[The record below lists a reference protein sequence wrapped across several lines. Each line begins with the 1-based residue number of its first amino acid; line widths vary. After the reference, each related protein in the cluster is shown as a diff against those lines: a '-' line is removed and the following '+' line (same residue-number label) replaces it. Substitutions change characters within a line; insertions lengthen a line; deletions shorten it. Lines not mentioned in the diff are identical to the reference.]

1 MAASRKEG
9 KLLLLLS
16 FFIFIS
22 SFLVSDLMISPPRFS
37 YFAVLASESNQSPN
51 SNPVIEQHSQN
62 ENLIKEN
69 AVFLKEQ
76 KLQLEK
82 LQELVQN
89 LTLLVSR
96 LESQFPDS
104 PLQVENLPSASPPR
118 PPSPPSDDGRKNSER
133 TKEEIF
139 TVEGLKKGA
148 SDSRGT
154 VLKYNTFWSENF
166 QFVSAVKLKS
176 APTCLNVLPYKDHE
190 GLSKYYAVGDDKG
203 KLYVF
208 FKTGD
213 VSLEIDPS
221 PDPDNA
227 SPVTV
232 VVSVLSVFKNETMV
246 VTGHENG
253 VVVIHRVW
261 EILNG
266 DDWNSLQAER
276 LGRFE
281 SPGGAGIHLLEVHNV
296 GRKRYILATDGGGTI
311 MVLGKDGKLYGSVTP
326 SRRPIVFLKQRL
338 LFLTENGAGSLD
350 LRSMKLKETEC
361 EGLNNSS
368 VTSYAFDVVDR
379 TKAYGFTSEGDLVHT
394 LLLGDFMNF
403 KCRIRLRRKLDLD
416 GPVVLQTIRGYLV
429 VSNKE
434 KVYVYNVSTQ
444 HYVRA
449 GGPRLLFSTGLDEIM
464 SSFLNQQAVDL
475 ENDGTALSVPLVG
488 SDFEKVVVVGLGNGY
503 VAMYRSNLP
512 VFRNEFNSILW
523 TSPVLF
529 FIIFL
534 FVAWHFFANKK
545 DTLTSWDS
553 DVPCPAPVTGR
564 ATLGSSGANDR
575 MFSESSRNSD
585 IMDRRG
591 NSGLRSTP
599 RYVSPPQIYGQ
610 PTSYRTG
617 GDMDSRTVSVDPRF
631 RTTSEITYRGSHVE
645 GHGVTNGR
653 DALFVNGVHGEDDR
667 N

>member
-37 YFAVLASESNQSPN
+37 YLAVLASESDPSPN
-51 SNPVIEQHSQN
+51 SNPVIEQPSQN
-62 ENLIKEN
+62 ENLFKEN
-69 AVFLKEQ
+69 AVVLKEH

-96 LESQFPDS
+96 LESRFPDS
-104 PLQVENLPSASPPR
+104 PLQVGNLPSSSSSPPPR
-118 PPSPPSDDGRKNSER
+118 PPSPSSDDGRKNIDR
-133 TKEEIF
+133 TKGEIF

-148 SDSRGT
+148 RDSRGT

-176 APTCLNVLPYKDHE
+176 VPTCLNVLPYRDHE

-208 FKTGD
+208 LKTGD
-213 VSLEIDPS
+213 VSLEIDPF

-232 VVSVLSVFKNETMV
+232 VVSVLSVFKNETMI

-266 DDWNSLQAER
+266 DDLNSLHAER

-281 SPGGAGIHLLEVHNV
+281 SPGGSGIHLLEVHNV
-296 GRKRYILATDGGGTI
+296 GRKSYILATDGGGTI

-326 SRRPIVFLKQRL
+326 TRRPIVFLKQRL

-361 EGLNNSS
+361 ERLNNSF

-379 TKAYGFTSEGDLVHT
+379 TKAYGFTTEGDLVHT

-429 VSNKE
+429 VSNME

-449 GGPRLLFSTGLDEIM
+449 GGPRLLFSAGLDEIM

-475 ENDGTALSVPLVG
+475 ENDGTTLLVPLVG

-545 DTLTSWDS
+545 DALTSWGS
-553 DVPCPAPVTGR
+553 DVPCPAPATGR
-564 ATLGSSGANDR
+564 GT
-575 MFSESSRNSD
+575 FSESSRNSD
-585 IMDRRG
+585 IMDLRG

-610 PTSYRTG
+610 ATSYRTG

-631 RTTSEITYRGSHVE
+631 RTTSEMTYRGSHVE
-645 GHGVTNGR
+645 GHGVTKRR
-653 DALFVNGVHGEDDR
+653 DALFVNGGHGVDDR